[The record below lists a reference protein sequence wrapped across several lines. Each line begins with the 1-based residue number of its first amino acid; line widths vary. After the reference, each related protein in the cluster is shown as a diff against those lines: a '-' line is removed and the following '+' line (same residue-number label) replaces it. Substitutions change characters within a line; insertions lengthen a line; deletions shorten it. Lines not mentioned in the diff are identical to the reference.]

1 MTVTIKQV
9 EEAIDKYEGLALF
22 LAGVRSTM
30 HELASLGKKHYERAE
45 KAEFKLKCS
54 RSEVASYSER
64 ALKAEDKLA
73 KVERKNESVEM
84 QAAHYSEML
93 TDAEDKLAK
102 VESASNTIQCPEHDV
117 VCPRACFYKIIKEA
131 LE

>member
-1 MTVTIKQV
+1 MKTTKL
-9 EEAIDKYEGLALF
+9 IDNLLDAAVVSTAWGGLLHDA
-22 LAGVRSTM
+22 ANQ
-30 HELASLGKKHYERAE
+30 
-45 KAEFKLKCS
+45 
-54 RSEVASYSER
+54 
-64 ALKAEDKLA
+64 LKALQAKLA

-93 TDAEDKLAK
+93 TDAEDKLAA

-131 LE
+131 LK